1 MALFVQKY
9 GGSSVADAACMRR
22 VAGRIRDAQRAG
34 NQVVVVVSAMG
45 DTTDELIALAKQV
58 NPEPNER
65 EIDSLMATGEMA
77 SSAILT
83 MALHALGV
91 RAISMTGQQAGIRV
105 DGTHQKAKIQ
115 TIHPRRIQKHLEQG
129 NVVVVAGFQGL
140 NPAEDIATLGRG
152 GSDTT
157 AVALAAALK
166 ADRCQILKDV
176 DGVFTANP
184 RVVPTARKLDEI
196 AYEEMLELASSGAEV
211 LQSRAVE
218 FAKNYGVVL
227 EVMSSFEVKPGT
239 LVREENKQMEKMI
252 IRGIA
257 ADKNQAKAT
266 LVGVPDQPGVAAR
279 IFKAL
284 ANAHINV
291 DMIVQNVSAAGI
303 TDLSFTVPEDEIVKT
318 RRVMEPLVK
327 KVRAGGL
334 RFNDQIAKVSIVGVG
349 MKSHSGVAYKM
360 FDVLAANKINIE
372 MISTS
377 EIKISV
383 VIRDSDADQAVRV
396 LHEAF
401 GLGTQ
406 SAPKKARVQ
415 KSRAQNTKKAVA
427 AQARQRK

>member
-1 MALFVQKY
+1 MALYVQKY
-9 GGSSVADAACMRR
+9 GGSSVANAECMRR
-22 VAGRIRDAQRAG
+22 VAQRIRDTQAAG
-34 NQVVVVVSAMG
+34 NRVVVVVSAMG
-45 DTTDELIALAKQV
+45 DTTDDLIALAKQV

-65 EIDSLMATGEMA
+65 EMDSLMATGEMA

-91 RAISMTGQQAGIRV
+91 QAISMTGQQAGIKV
-105 DGTHQKAKIQ
+105 DGTHLKAKIQ
-115 TIHPRRIQKHLEQG
+115 EINPKRIKQHLDLG
-129 NVVVVAGFQGL
+129 CVVVVAGFQGM
-140 NPAEDIATLGRG
+140 NPSEDIATLGRG

-184 RVVPTARKLDEI
+184 RVVPAARKLDAI
-196 AYEEMLELASSGAEV
+196 AYEEMLELASCGAEV

-227 EVMSSFEVKPGT
+227 EVLSSFEVKPGT
-239 LVREENKQMEKMI
+239 LVREEDEEMEQMI

-266 LVGVPDQPGVAAR
+266 LLGVPDTPGVAAR

-284 ANAHINV
+284 AGANLNV
-291 DMIVQNVSAAGI
+291 DMIVQNVSAAGV
-303 TDLSFTVPEDEIVKT
+303 TDVSFTVAKDDISKT
-318 RRVMEPLVK
+318 RRVIEPLVAEIK
-327 KVRAGGL
+327 AAGLNFDG
-334 RFNDQIAKVSIVGVG
+334 DIAKVSIVGVG
-349 MKSHSGVAYKM
+349 MKSHSGVAYQM
-360 FDVLAANKINIE
+360 FEVLAAHRINIE

-383 VIRDSDADQAVRV
+383 AIRAQDADAAVRA

-401 GLGTQ
+401 GLAQ
-406 SAPKKARVQ
+406 AAPKAAKR
-415 KSRAQNTKKAVA
+415 KTK
-427 AQARQRK
+427 

>member
-1 MALFVQKY
+1 MALYVQKY
-9 GGSSVADAACMRR
+9 GGSSVADAECMRR
-22 VAGRIRDAQRAG
+22 VAQRIDDTRRAG

-45 DTTDELIALAKQV
+45 DTTDDLIALAKQV

-65 EIDSLMATGEMA
+65 EMDSLMATGEMA
-77 SSAILT
+77 SSAVLT
-83 MALHALGV
+83 MALHALGAK
-91 RAISMTGQQAGIRV
+91 AISMTGHQAGIRV
-105 DGTHQKAKIQ
+105 DGTHLKAKIEAIDPQ
-115 TIHPRRIQKHLEQG
+115 RIRHHLDQG
-129 NVVVVAGFQGL
+129 CVVVVAGFQGT
-140 NPAEDIATLGRG
+140 NPAEDVATLGRG

-184 RVVPTARKLDEI
+184 RVVPSARKLDEI
-196 AYEEMLELASSGAEV
+196 AYEEMLELASAGSEV

-227 EVMSSFEVKPGT
+227 EVLSSFEVKPGT
-239 LVREENKQMEKMI
+239 LVREEDKQMEQMI

-266 LVGVPDQPGVAAR
+266 LLGVPDTPGVAAR

-284 ANAHINV
+284 AAANINV
-291 DMIVQNVSAAGI
+291 DMIVQNVSAAGV
-303 TDLSFTVPEDEIVKT
+303 TDVSFTVAKDDINKT
-318 RRVMEPLVK
+318 KRTIEPLVK
-327 KVRAGGL
+327 EIKAAGLNFDG
-334 RFNDQIAKVSIVGVG
+334 DIAKVSLVGVG

-360 FDVLAANKINIE
+360 FEVLAANKINIE

-383 VIRDSDADQAVRV
+383 AIRAKDADLAVRS
-396 LHEAF
+396 LHDAF
-401 GLGTQ
+401 EM
-406 SAPKKARVQ
+406 AVVPKKPAA
-415 KSRAQNTKKAVA
+415 KKTAAKKAA
-427 AQARQRK
+427 KKK

>member
-1 MALFVQKY
+1 MALYVQKY
-9 GGSSVADAACMRR
+9 GGSSVADAECMRR
-22 VAGRIRDAQRAG
+22 VAQRIDDTRRAG

-45 DTTDELIALAKQV
+45 DTTDDLIALAKQV

-65 EIDSLMATGEMA
+65 EMDSLMATGEMA

-83 MALHALGV
+83 MALHARGAK
-91 RAISMTGQQAGIRV
+91 AISMTGQQAGIRV
-105 DGTHQKAKIQ
+105 DGTHLKAKIEA
-115 TIHPRRIQKHLEQG
+115 IDPKRIKQHLDQG
-129 NVVVVAGFQGL
+129 CVVVVAGFQGM
-140 NPAEDIATLGRG
+140 NPAEDVATLGRG

-184 RVVPTARKLDEI
+184 RVVSSARKLDEI
-196 AYEEMLELASSGAEV
+196 AYEEMLELASAGSEV

-227 EVMSSFEVKPGT
+227 EVLSSFEVKPGT
-239 LVREENKQMEKMI
+239 LVREEDKQMEQMI

-266 LVGVPDQPGVAAR
+266 LLGVPDTPGVAAR

-284 ANAHINV
+284 AAANINV
-291 DMIVQNVSAAGI
+291 DMIVQNVSAAGV
-303 TDLSFTVPEDEIVKT
+303 TDVSFTVAKDDINKT
-318 RRVMEPLVK
+318 KRVIEPLVQQI
-327 KVRAGGL
+327 RAAGL
-334 RFNDQIAKVSIVGVG
+334 NFDGDIAKVSLVGVG

-383 VIRDSDADQAVRV
+383 AIRAKDADQAVRA
-396 LHEAF
+396 LHDAF
-401 GLGTQ
+401 GMGKP
-406 SAPKKARVQ
+406 APKKKA
-415 KSRAQNTKKAVA
+415 AKKPA
-427 AQARQRK
+427 AKKK

>member
-1 MALFVQKY
+1 MALYVQKY
-9 GGSSVADAACMRR
+9 GGSSVADAECMRR
-22 VAGRIRDAQRAG
+22 VAQRIDDTRKAG

-45 DTTDELIALAKQV
+45 DTTDDLIALAKQV

-65 EIDSLMATGEMA
+65 EMDSLMATGEMA
-77 SSAILT
+77 SSAVLT
-83 MALHALGV
+83 MALHARGV
-91 RAISMTGQQAGIRV
+91 KAISMTGHQAGIRV
-105 DGTHQKAKIQ
+105 DGTHLKAKIEA
-115 TIHPRRIQKHLEQG
+115 IDPKRIRKHLDQG
-129 NVVVVAGFQGL
+129 CVVVVAGFQGT
-140 NPAEDIATLGRG
+140 NPAEDVATLGRG

-184 RVVPTARKLDEI
+184 RVVPSARKLDEI
-196 AYEEMLELASSGAEV
+196 AYEEMLELASAGSEV

-227 EVMSSFEVKPGT
+227 EVLSSFEVKPGT
-239 LVREENKQMEKMI
+239 LVREEDKQMEQMI

-266 LVGVPDQPGVAAR
+266 LLGVPDTPGVAAR

-284 ANAHINV
+284 AAANINV
-291 DMIVQNVSAAGI
+291 DMIVQNVSAAGV
-303 TDLSFTVPEDEIVKT
+303 TDVSFTVAKDDINKT
-318 RRVMEPLVK
+318 KRTIEPLVK
-327 KVRAGGL
+327 DIKAAGLNFDG
-334 RFNDQIAKVSIVGVG
+334 DIAKVSLVGVG

-360 FDVLAANKINIE
+360 FDVLAANQINIE

-383 VIRDSDADQAVRV
+383 AIRAKDADQAVRA
-396 LHEAF
+396 LHDAF
-401 GLGTQ
+401 GMGKP
-406 SAPKKARVQ
+406 APKKKA
-415 KSRAQNTKKAVA
+415 AKKPVA
-427 AQARQRK
+427 KKK

>member
-9 GGSSVADAACMRR
+9 GGSSVADAECMRR
-22 VAGRIRDAQRAG
+22 VAKRIYDTQQAG

-45 DTTDELIALAKQV
+45 DTTDDLIALAKQV

-65 EIDSLMATGEMA
+65 EMDSLMATGEMA

-83 MALHALGV
+83 MALHAIGAK
-91 RAISMTGQQAGIRV
+91 AISMTGHQAGIRV
-105 DGTHQKAKIQ
+105 DGTHLKAKIQ
-115 TIHPRRIQKHLEQG
+115 KIDPKRIRRHLDQG
-129 NVVVVAGFQGL
+129 CVVVVAGFQGM
-140 NPAEDIATLGRG
+140 NPSEDVATLGRG

-184 RVVPTARKLDEI
+184 RVVPSARKLDEI
-196 AYEEMLELASSGAEV
+196 AYEEMLELASAGSEV

-218 FAKNYGVVL
+218 YAKNYGVVL
-227 EVMSSFEVKPGT
+227 EVLSSFEVKPGT
-239 LVREENKQMEKMI
+239 LVREEDEEMEQMI

-266 LVGVPDQPGVAAR
+266 LLGVPDTPGVAAR
-279 IFKAL
+279 IFKSL
-284 ANAHINV
+284 AAANINV
-291 DMIVQNVSAAGI
+291 DMIVQNVSAAGV
-303 TDLSFTVPEDEIVKT
+303 TDVSFTVAKDDIAKT
-318 RRVMEPLVK
+318 RRVIEPLVK
-327 KVRAGGL
+327 AVKAAGLNFDG
-334 RFNDQIAKVSIVGVG
+334 DIAKVSIVGVG

-360 FDVLAANKINIE
+360 FEVLAENRINIE

-383 VIRDSDADQAVRV
+383 AIRAKEADQAVRS
-396 LHEAF
+396 LHAAF
-401 GLGTQ
+401 GMAK
-406 SAPKKARVQ
+406 APARKAAKK
-415 KSRAQNTKKAVA
+415 
-427 AQARQRK
+427 RK